1 MSARGRRREG
11 GRKAKATL
19 AGAESR
25 GQGARLGPACGRG
38 AQAPRA
44 RTAAPAGFANRVYEM
59 DCMRGMRERL
69 PEKSIDIIVT
79 SPPYNIGVDYGM
91 HDDAMPFDEY
101 LGWMGEFGAIC
112 GRVLKDDGSLYFN
125 IGDKASDE
133 FRSFRVAQRIAGSL
147 CLQNTLHWVKSIAI
161 PEHGVNAGHF
171 KPVNSRRYINNCH
184 EYIFHFTKSGSVPIN
199 KTAVGVPYADKSNI
213 ARWSH
218 DNGDKRD
225 RGNQWFIPYDT
236 VVSKKDHP
244 AAFPEKLPEMCIR
257 LSGFGKSTVV
267 LDPFLGSGT
276 TCVAA
281 ARLGC
286 RYVGFEIDPGH
297 ARASRERLLGAA

>member
-1 MSARGRRREG
+1 MPGEGRRRKG
-11 GRKAKATL
+11 GRKAKAL
-19 AGAESR
+19 FA
-25 GQGARLGPACGRG
+25 GPADRGRG
-38 AQAPRA
+38 ARPGPVGGRGALAPHA
-44 RTAAPAGFANRVYEM
+44 GTAAPAGFANQVYEM
-59 DCMRGMRERL
+59 DCIRGMRDML

-91 HDDAMPFDEY
+91 HDDAMPFGEY
-101 LGWMGEFGAIC
+101 LGWMEEFGRMC
-112 GRVLKDDGSLYFN
+112 RRVLKDDGSLYFN

-133 FRSFRVAQRIAGSL
+133 FRSFRVAQRIADGL
-147 CLQNTLHWVKSIAI
+147 VLQNTLHWVKSIAI
-161 PEHGVNAGHF
+161 PEHGVNVGHF

-199 KTAVGVPYADKSNI
+199 KTAIGVPYADKSNI
-213 ARWSH
+213 TRWGH
-218 DNGDKRD
+218 DNGDMRD

-257 LSGFGKSTVV
+257 LSGFGKSTIV

-286 RYVGFEIDPGH
+286 QYVGFEIDPRH
-297 ARASRERLLGAA
+297 IKTSREKLTGRA